1 MSLRELTAEKHKD
14 AERQAFVKELLGG
27 SITEERY
34 ATFLYN
40 LHPVYNVLEMFAI
53 ANGLLADILE
63 VRRAPKIQADYQ
75 ELWKKSTAPKLCP
88 TVPKYMKYIKDELA
102 NDSDRLMAHLYVR
115 HMGDL
120 AGGQMIAKRVPGS
133 GTMYQFDN
141 IDELKTKIRAKLKDS
156 MGEEANVAFDFA
168 IDMMKD
174 MMEDEQSLG
183 NTD

>member
-1 MSLRELTAEKHKD
+1 MSLRDLTAEKHQS

-40 LHPVYNVLEMFAI
+40 LHPIYNVLETFAMV
-53 ANGLLADILE
+53 NGLLADIPE
-63 VRRAPKIQADYQ
+63 IRRAPKIQADYD
-75 ELWKKSTAPKLCP
+75 ELWKSNVPPQLCP
-88 TVPKYMKYIKDELA
+88 TVSRYMKYIKDELS
-102 NDSDRLMAHLYVR
+102 NDPDRLMAHLYVR

-141 IDELKTKIRAKLKDS
+141 IDDLKTKIRTKLKDS
-156 MGEEANVAFDFA
+156 MGDEANVAFDFA

-174 MMEDEQSLG
+174 MNDIKDDDGLQS
-183 NTD
+183 

>member
-1 MSLRELTAEKHKD
+1 
-14 AERQAFVKELLGG
+14 
-27 SITEERY
+27 
-34 ATFLYN
+34 
-40 LHPVYNVLEMFAI
+40 
-53 ANGLLADILE
+53 
-63 VRRAPKIQADYQ
+63 
-75 ELWKKSTAPKLCP
+75 
-88 TVPKYMKYIKDELA
+88 
-102 NDSDRLMAHLYVR
+102 
-115 HMGDL
+115 MGDL

>member
-53 ANGLLADILE
+53 ANGLLADIPE

-75 ELWKKSTAPKLCP
+75 ELWKNPTAPKLCP

-102 NDSDRLMAHLYVR
+102 NDPDRLMAHLYVR

-141 IDELKTKIRAKLKDS
+141 VDELKNKIRAKLKDS
-156 MGEEANVAFDFA
+156 MGDEANVAFDIA

-174 MMEDEQSLG
+174 MMEDEQSLEQS
-183 NTD
+183 N

>member
-40 LHPVYNVLEMFAI
+40 LHPIYNVLEMFAM
-53 ANGLLADILE
+53 ANGLLVDISE
-63 VRRAPKIQADYQ
+63 IRRAPKIHADYQ
-75 ELWKKSTAPKLCP
+75 ELWKKNESPKLCP
-88 TVPKYMKYIKDELA
+88 TVSKYMKYIKDELS
-102 NDSDRLMAHLYVR
+102 NDPDRLMAHLYVR

-141 IDELKTKIRAKLKDS
+141 IDELKTKIRVKLKDS

-174 MMEDEQSLG
+174 MMEDEQSLE

>member
-14 AERQAFVKELLGG
+14 AERQIFVKELLGG

-40 LHPVYNVLEMFAI
+40 LHPIYHVLEMFATV
-53 ANGLLADILE
+53 NGLLEDIPE
-63 VRRAPKIQADYQ
+63 VRRAERIYQDYL
-75 ELWKKSTAPKLCP
+75 ELWKKDHPPPVCP
-88 TVPKYMKYIKDELA
+88 SVSRYMKYIKDELS
-102 NDSDRLMAHLYVR
+102 NDPDRLMAHLYVR

-141 IDELKTKIRAKLKDS
+141 VDELKQKIRSKLKDT
-156 MGEEANVAFDFA
+156 MGDEANVAFDFA
-168 IDMMKD
+168 IDLMKD
-174 MMEDEQSLG
+174 MMKNEQSL
-183 NTD
+183 D

>member
-40 LHPVYNVLEMFAI
+40 LH
-53 ANGLLADILE
+53 
-63 VRRAPKIQADYQ
+63 RAPRIHTDYQ
-75 ELWKKSTAPKLCP
+75 ELWKKTEPPKLCP
-88 TVPKYMKYIKDELA
+88 TVSKYMKYIKDELS
-102 NDSDRLMAHLYVR
+102 NDPDKLMAHLYVR